1 MRIKRRM
8 SSAEFTAVR
17 PFLKISDERIEAARR
32 ALVDGE
38 TLQAVGTYYGWSRQ
52 AVGDAVA
59 VVWRAF
65 ADYRESQKASAAAV
79 GYLPPG
85 WDSVTLIAP
94 CELIVKFRDEISK
107 ATKKLAKQANTQ
119 AKMKKDKSL

>member
-8 SSAEFTAVR
+8 SAAEFNAVR
-17 PFLKISDERIEAARR
+17 PFLKISEDRIEAARR

-38 TLQAVGTYYGWSRQ
+38 TLQAVGKHYGWSRQ
-52 AVGDAVA
+52 AVGDAVG

-65 ADYRESQKASAAAV
+65 ADYRASLQATAAAV
-79 GYLPPG
+79 GHLPPG

-94 CELIVKFRDEISK
+94 NELICKFREEISK
-107 ATKKLAKQANTQ
+107 ATKKLSQDSGVSAKR
-119 AKMKKDKSL
+119 KKA

>member
-8 SSAEFTAVR
+8 SSAEFKAVR

-38 TLQAVGTYYGWSRQ
+38 TLQAVGSYYGWSRQ
-52 AVGDAVA
+52 AVGDSVNA
-59 VVWRAF
+59 VWRAF
-65 ADYRESQKASAAAV
+65 GDYQESQHASAAAAV

-85 WDSVTLIAP
+85 WDQITLIAP
-94 CELIVKFRDEISK
+94 NELIVKFRDEISK
-107 ATKKLAKQANTQ
+107 ATKKLAKQPGVT
-119 AKMKKDKSL
+119 AKTKKA

>member
-8 SSAEFTAVR
+8 TSAEFKAVR

-52 AVGDAVA
+52 AVGDSVA
-59 VVWRAF
+59 AVWRAF
-65 ADYRESQKASAAAV
+65 ADYRESQQASAAAV
-79 GYLPPG
+79 GCLPPG

-94 CELIVKFRDEISK
+94 SELIVKFRDEISK
-107 ATKKLAKQANTQ
+107 ATKKLAKQAKTS
-119 AKMKKDKSL
+119 ATAKKDKIL